1 MIVLGQKKLKKIN
14 ESGPVVIF
22 AVNILFKNA
31 VFYIEIAKTGSK
43 SCANSTSNER
53 PFFRLLAVPQDCRA
67 SEYVTNKRARQTR
80 EGGEPFFPA
89 RLHSL
94 ART

>member
-1 MIVLGQKKLKKIN
+1 MI
-14 ESGPVVIF
+14 IF
-22 AVNILFKNA
+22 AVNILSIKNA
-31 VFYIEIAKTGSK
+31 VFYVEIAKTGSK

-67 SEYVTNKRARQTR
+67 SEHVTNERARQTR

-94 ART
+94 ACT